1 MRTLVKII
9 YWCSIVF
16 LGFDIHALPT
26 NQLALDAGARQLI
39 ASQPT
44 ESLVSVRQIFTDYRE
59 LEQRWI
65 GKDNVNFNHAT
76 INKNPIFAKTQ
87 LFNPQYSES
96 NQSVRYLRLSY
107 TTNYQGESHSVSGL
121 ILLPPQTK
129 PKGVILFFH
138 STMTGKLRVPSLR
151 FNDYKAKMLAAI
163 FAANGYVV
171 VAPDYIGLGDD
182 YKSEH
187 PYIIYPQP
195 NVNDGRDMLIASLPV
210 FKKYALQLNHNI
222 PLFVS
227 GYSEGASYAL
237 WFSKTYQTQAGFAK
251 NLAKHGYQL
260 RKTVPIDGAYDI
272 TGVMFPFLLGNQI
285 GEESNDFNIISP
297 LWGTLLKPALLV
309 NVVLSYAAH
318 NSLAPH
324 KIFNPAFNLQCTNG
338 MPICNSADEVGYDL
352 SNSRLLNLNNLQF
365 ALNYYF
371 AALATPSI
379 SKRYGLFNNSVSG
392 LLQPKILTNSNLLQ
406 TAQAA
411 NIVEW
416 RSHNPISL
424 VSLTHDSLVPE
435 KNSANAYAGM
445 LKSGST
451 NVKYLKVDNNL
462 LKSRALLGNAI
473 TDHVGFELYAL
484 LIALQEFETTAK

>member
-1 MRTLVKII
+1 MRSLIKIL
-9 YWCSIVF
+9 YWCSAILV
-16 LGFDIHALPT
+16 GVHIQALPT
-26 NQLALDAGARQLI
+26 NQLALDASARQLI

-59 LEQRWI
+59 LEQRWV
-65 GKDNVNFNHAT
+65 GKDNINFNHT
-76 INKNPIFAKTQ
+76 TVNNNPIFAKTQ
-87 LFNPQYSES
+87 IFNPQYSES

-121 ILLPPQTK
+121 ILLPPQIK

-195 NVNDGRDMLIASLPV
+195 NVDDGRDMLIASLPV
-210 FKKYALQLNHNI
+210 FKKYDLQLNNKI
-222 PLFVS
+222 PLFVA

-237 WFSKTYQTQAGFAK
+237 WFSKIYQTQVAFAHK
-251 NLAKHGYQL
+251 LTKHGYQL

-285 GEESNDFNIISP
+285 GEESNNFNIISP
-297 LWGTLLKPALLV
+297 LLGTLLKPSLLV
-309 NVVLSYAAH
+309 NVVLAYASH

-338 MPICNSADEVGYDL
+338 MPICNSANDVGYDL

-371 AALATPSI
+371 AALATPSK
-379 SKRYGLFNNSVSG
+379 STRYGIFSNSVSS
-392 LLQPKILTNSNLLQ
+392 LLQPKILINSNLLQ

-411 NIVEW
+411 NIIEW

-435 KNSANAYAGM
+435 KNSANAYAGL

-451 NVKYLKVDNNL
+451 HVKYLKVDNRW
-462 LKSRALLGNAI
+462 LKSRALLGDNI
-473 TDHVGFELYAL
+473 VDHVGFELYAL
-484 LIALQEFETTAK
+484 LIALHEFETPAK